1 MVPCEYRNLGTSFAD
16 IALLGD
22 LRTQYVNSTAERPY
36 SAPAVLCI
44 FGPPAER
51 RQPVLF
57 NYSRR
62 GTYQIRRKSKPLGIK
77 ITEDGFQSE
86 MAARFAGKRALADFL
101 SDLQREEKRKLGRL
115 SWRPISQCGST
126 QVARA

>member
-1 MVPCEYRNLGTSFAD
+1 MVGWFLLVPCEYRNLGTSFAD

-62 GTYQIRRKSKPLGIK
+62 GTYPVSVRAVRLWPLTPSTI
-77 ITEDGFQSE
+77 ITSLLD
-86 MAARFAGKRALADFL
+86 AARTPLAGA
-101 SDLQREEKRKLGRL
+101 GRYA
-115 SWRPISQCGST
+115 
-126 QVARA
+126 ARA